1 MVRTLKLDQEE
12 KEILE
17 AYESGDLKSVKGF
30 KKESRLIRQAA
41 ANTLRRDRKVSI
53 RIANRDLEG
62 IRAKAAQEGIPYQTL
77 IANILHKFVSGRLV
91 TR

>member
-1 MVRTLKLDQEE
+1 MKTLKLDPEE

-17 AYESGDLKSVKGF
+17 AYERGELKTVKDF
-30 KKESRLIRQAA
+30 KQESKLIRQAA
-41 ANTLRRDRKVSI
+41 TVTLRKDRRVNI
-53 RIANRDLEG
+53 RLANRDLEG

-77 IANILHKFVSGRLV
+77 IASILHKFVSGRLI

>member
-1 MVRTLKLDQEE
+1 MMKTLKLDQEE

-17 AYESGDLKSVKGF
+17 AYERGELKTVKDF
-30 KKESRLIRQAA
+30 KQESKLIRQAA
-41 ANTLRRDRKVSI
+41 TVTLRKDRRVNI

-77 IANILHKFVSGRLV
+77 IASILHKFVSGRLMA
-91 TR
+91 R